1 MEILF
6 GGVGDAFSTDNYG
19 THFFVRSEN
28 GFLLAVD
35 CPDSYRRA
43 MKENAFPHKDG
54 TLDVGDIDAMFIT
67 HLHGDHINGLEM
79 VLFYRM
85 FITKKKLKLFTTQE
99 VAKVLWEKRLEV
111 SLGTI
116 FDGEIYQ
123 KTQLND
129 FVELHIVDW
138 GKATECGPFKLT
150 TRKTIHHIPT
160 AALRITEKDRTF
172 GYSCDT
178 AFDPTLIE
186 WLKDADT
193 ILHETSFGPAHT
205 PLFSLLELPESIR
218 RKLWVAH
225 LPDELNGEETELLR
239 FAHQGLKISI

>member
-19 THFFVRSEN
+19 THFFVRSQD

-43 MKENAFPHKDG
+43 MKENAFPHNGG
-54 TLDVGDIDAMFIT
+54 TLGVDDIDAMFIT

-79 VLFYRM
+79 VLAYRK
-85 FITKKKLKLFTTQE
+85 FVTKKKLTLFTTHE
-99 VAKVLWEKRLEV
+99 VAKDLWERRLEV
-111 SLGTI
+111 SLGTL
-116 FDGEIYQ
+116 FDGQTYQ
-123 KTQLND
+123 KMQLED
-129 FVELHIVDW
+129 FVDLHLVDW
-138 GKATECGPFKLT
+138 GQSVKCGPFSLE
-150 TRKTIHHIPT
+150 TRRTIHHIPT

-178 AFDPTLIE
+178 AFDPTLID
-186 WLKDADT
+186 WLEDADT

-205 PLFSLLELPESIR
+205 PLFSLLELPAAIR
-218 RKLWVAH
+218 EKLWVAH
-225 LPDELNGEETELLR
+225 LPDELNEEESDQLQ
-239 FAHQGLKISI
+239 FAHQGLKLEV